1 LEKLESVHRSKECK
15 ISKVFFNT
23 GAPKSSIAQMLD
35 LQVVFFVTLAGF
47 GTLQE
52 WFNSSYRSEISRTR
66 YPCHWSKS
74 FA

>member
-52 WFNSSYRSEISRTR
+52 
-66 YPCHWSKS
+66 
-74 FA
+74 